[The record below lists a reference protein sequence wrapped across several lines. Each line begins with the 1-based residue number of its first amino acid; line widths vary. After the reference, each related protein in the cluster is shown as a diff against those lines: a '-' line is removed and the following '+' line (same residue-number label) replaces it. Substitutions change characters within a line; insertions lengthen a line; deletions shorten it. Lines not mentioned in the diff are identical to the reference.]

1 MNQSLVF
8 RPTLLKSIS
17 TTQALSLNLA
27 HIYILVAQPKFQTW
41 LPQTLIPLRLLS
53 NKIAVRKR
61 IFKPKFEK
69 SNHQKIVCKNVPI
82 IKINKICK
90 IKQTSPKYQVLY
102 ENKKNGFKTHQK
114 HTQTEKLESRLNT
127 K

>member
-1 MNQSLVF
+1 MNRCLVF

-17 TTQALSLNLA
+17 TTQALSLNSA

-41 LPQTLIPLRLLS
+41 LPQTLISLRLLS
-53 NKIAVRKR
+53 NKIALQKR

-69 SNHQKIVCKNVPI
+69 SNHQKKVCKNVSV
-82 IKINKICK
+82 IKTNKICK
-90 IKQTSPKYQVLY
+90 IKQTSLEYQVLY

-114 HTQTEKLESRLNT
+114 HTQIELLESRLNT